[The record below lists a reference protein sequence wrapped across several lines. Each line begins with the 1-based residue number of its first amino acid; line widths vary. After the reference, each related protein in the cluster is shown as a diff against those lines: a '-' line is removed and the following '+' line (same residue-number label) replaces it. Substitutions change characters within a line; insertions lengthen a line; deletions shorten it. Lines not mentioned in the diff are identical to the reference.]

1 MHKFYFAW
9 VQQNWDC
16 PKAFKNWG
24 EVAGKNIFCSIS
36 ENCKKM
42 ANIGSSFKNP
52 AQNIN
57 LAKVVV
63 KDKVIQA
70 LTWMVSAMRFR
81 PLSSLLQGGIN
92 TAKKAEGFLMV
103 FIS

>member
-1 MHKFYFAW
+1 
-9 VQQNWDC
+9 
-16 PKAFKNWG
+16 
-24 EVAGKNIFCSIS
+24 
-36 ENCKKM
+36 M

-81 PLSSLLQGGIN
+81 PLSSLLQGGSN